1 MVANI
6 EILNDGEMRRRL
18 SVDLKDAESVI
29 CVCLHLNPFVLQLF
43 KGYAEL
49 ARSVT
54 VIANHPSR
62 SLGDAEKQI
71 ALRRELI
78 EHGIQVNWFRSARL
92 LHQKTILL
100 GPDIVFIGSHNLS
113 RKAWYSNHETTVRIK
128 NQALYDT
135 VRNRLSA
142 FCGI

>member
-1 MVANI
+1 MLSNI
-6 EILNDGEMRRRL
+6 EILNDREMRRKF
-18 SVDLKDAESVI
+18 SEDLKDAESVI
-29 CVCLHLNPFVLQLF
+29 CTCLHLNSFVLELF
-43 KGYAEL
+43 ADFTKL

-62 SLGDAEKQI
+62 SSSDAEKQI

-100 GPDIVFIGSHNLS
+100 GPDLVFIGSHNLS
-113 RKAWYSNHETTVRIK
+113 RKAWFSNHETTVRIN
-128 NQALYDT
+128 NQSLYNAMRD
-135 VRNRLSA
+135 RLSA